1 MRFVLVTG
9 MSGAGRTQALRNMED
24 MGFFCVDNLPP
35 RLITQFIWMMI
46 GEMSIKKCAI
56 AVDVRAGAQFSE
68 IYDVLEELEKQN
80 IRYEVLYLDAADEIL
95 IRRYKE
101 TRRTHP
107 LSPGGSILEGI
118 RKERLENVRLKS
130 KAKFTIDTSSYT
142 AKHLQQTL
150 FQLFSDEAGYDDVLV
165 SIISF
170 GYKYGIPVDAD
181 MVLDLRFLPNPYYV
195 DELRDLSGTDDPVK
209 NYVFIEACAMQ
220 YIEKAFELIKLTLPF
235 YKTEGK
241 HQLVIAI
248 GCTGGRHRSVAFA
261 EKLYE
266 MITNDGNRTLIEHR
280 HINLDSIRLKDNA

>member
-1 MRFVLVTG
+1 
-9 MSGAGRTQALRNMED
+9 
-24 MGFFCVDNLPP
+24 VDNLPP

-68 IYDVLEELEKQN
+68 IYDVLEDLEKQN
-80 IRYEVLYLDAADEIL
+80 IRYEVLYLDAADDIL

-101 TRRTHP
+101 TRRIHP

-118 RKERLENVRLKS
+118 RKERLENIRLKN

-181 MVLDLRFLPNPYYV
+181 MVLDLRFLPNPFYV
-195 DELRDLSGTDDPVK
+195 DELRDLTGMDDPVK
-209 NYVFIEACAMQ
+209 KYVFIEECALQ
-220 YIEKAFELIKLTLPF
+220 YIEKAFELIKLTLPY

-241 HQLVIAI
+241 HQLVIAL

-266 MITNDGNRTLIEHR
+266 IIKNDGNRALIEHR
-280 HINLDSIRLKDNA
+280 HINLDSIKLKDNA

>member
-1 MRFVLVTG
+1 MVTG

-24 MGFFCVDNLPP
+24 MDFFCVDNLPP

-68 IYDVLEELEKQN
+68 IYDVLDELEREN
-80 IRYEVLYLDAADEIL
+80 IRYEVLYLDAADEVL

-101 TRRTHP
+101 SRRTHP
-107 LSPGGSILEGI
+107 LSPRGSILEGI
-118 RKERLENVRLKS
+118 RKERIENVRLKN

-150 FQLFSDEAGYDDVLV
+150 YQLFSDEAGYDDVLI

-181 MVLDLRFLPNPYYV
+181 MVFDLRFLPNPYYV
-195 DELRDLSGTDDPVK
+195 DELRDLTGIDGPVSK
-209 NYVFIEACAMQ
+209 YVFTEACAMQ
-220 YIEKAFELIKLTLPF
+220 YIEKCFELIKITLPY
-235 YKTEGK
+235 YKAEGK
-241 HQLVIAI
+241 HQLVIAV

-261 EKLYE
+261 EKLYG
-266 MITNDGNRTLIEHR
+266 MIIEDGIRALIEHR
-280 HINLDSIRLKDNA
+280 HINLDTLKQKDNA

>member
-1 MRFVLVTG
+1 MVTG

-46 GEMSIKKCAI
+46 GEMSIRKCAI

-68 IYDVLEELEKQN
+68 IYDVLDELEKEN
-80 IRYEVLYLDAADEIL
+80 IRYEVLYLDAEDEVL

-107 LSPGGSILEGI
+107 LSAGGSILEGI
-118 RKERLENVRLKS
+118 RKERVENVRLKD

-150 FQLFSDEAGYDDVLV
+150 FQLFSDEAAYDDVLV

-181 MVLDLRFLPNPYYV
+181 MVLDLRFLPNPFYI
-195 DELRDLSGTDDPVK
+195 DELRNLTGIDSPVSK
-209 NYVFIEACAMQ
+209 YVFTEACAMQ
-220 YIEKAFELIKLTLPF
+220 YIEKAFELIKLTLPY
-235 YKTEGK
+235 YKAEGK
-241 HQLVIAI
+241 HQLVIAV

-261 EKLYE
+261 EKLYQ
-266 MITNDGNRTLIEHR
+266 MICEDGIRALIEHR
-280 HINLDSIRLKDNA
+280 HINLDSLKQRDNA